1 MTTVETVC
9 KNGMGNKRK
18 TKNCKNYKMVTCG
31 RRAQNYWQTAHSNSE
46 YMMKYAQ
53 IERKPFPYFFVD
65 VGCWECYSVDVK
77 DAHQKIAKTLY
88 RLERRKQI

>member
-1 MTTVETVC
+1 MKQCAKMEWET
-9 KNGMGNKRK
+9 KGKQRTAK
-18 TKNCKNYKMVTCG
+18 ITKWLHTEEKHK
-31 RRAQNYWQTAHSNSE
+31 NYWQTAHSNSE

-77 DAHQKIAKTLY
+77 DAHQKISKTLY